1 MTIKQAIN
9 VLRGMETYLCS
20 GNPIWRTD
28 LIKETVSMACEALEQ
43 ADTPQKEY
51 KRGRLDALNELKAYI
66 REMGAYDTADT
77 PQTDCG
83 WK

>member
-28 LIKETVSMACEALEQ
+28 LIKETVSMACEALGQ
-43 ADTPQKEY
+43 ANTPQTESTGSPIGDY
-51 KRGRLDALNELKAYI
+51 RDGV
-66 REMGAYDTADT
+66 GAW
-77 PQTDCG
+77 QTDCG